1 MHPGS
6 IPGEASIAFDIF
18 IDIGFCPGVGV
29 LTGTCETLRVDQRDG
44 QVMINFEQSRTTMV
58 DCQIR
63 PNDVTNLAVLDA
75 FGSVPREEFV
85 PARNRELAY
94 VDEDIA
100 VHADSVGVFKRYLM
114 EPMSMARLIQLA
126 DVGEDDI
133 VLDVGSGPGYSSA
146 VLSLLCNSVV
156 ALECDEVLAVQAQER
171 LTELNYDNAVVVS
184 GPLEKGYASEG
195 PYDVIFVGG
204 AVDYVPQALMA
215 QLKDGGKLVVVE
227 GLGNCGSARLYVKDG
242 EIVSGRSVF
251 NCAVKPLP
259 GFQRAEEFVL

>member
-1 MHPGS
+1 
-6 IPGEASIAFDIF
+6 
-18 IDIGFCPGVGV
+18 
-29 LTGTCETLRVDQRDG
+29 
-44 QVMINFEQSRTTMV
+44 MINFEQARKNMV

-63 PNDVTNLAVLDA
+63 PNNVTDLAVLAA
-75 FGSVPREEFV
+75 FSAVPREEFV
-85 PARNRELAY
+85 PTRNRELAY

-100 VHADSVGVFKRYLM
+100 VHTDSVGAYKRYLM
-114 EPMSMARLIQLA
+114 ESMSMARLVELA
-126 DVGEDDI
+126 GIEDDDI
-133 VLDVGSGPGYSSA
+133 VLDIGSGTGYSTA

-156 ALECDEVLAVQAQER
+156 ALECDDVLAAQAEER
-171 LTELNYDNAVVVS
+171 LTELNYDNAVVVT

-204 AVDYVPQALMA
+204 EVDFVPEALLS
-215 QLKDGGKLVVVE
+215 QLKDGGRLVVVE

-242 EIVSGRSVF
+242 EVVSGRSVF